1 VKREELLQR
10 VRQAVRKVEPEAD
23 IILYG
28 SHARGDAQAES
39 DWDFLILLD
48 GAVDEAHRCCMPS
61 SVRDCVGIWRS
72 PLLQRAKSSGMGLAL
87 APGNPV
93 GEEHRGARNPPVTEP
108 RTHRAPFPSRQNCVI
123 VALIREGTLI
133 QRRVIP

>member
-1 VKREELLQR
+1 MKREELLQR

-48 GAVDEAHRCCMPS
+48 GVVDDARTDAVRHLLYEIEWESGEVLCS
-61 SVRDCVGIWRS
+61 IVR
-72 PLLQRAKSSGMGLAL
+72 
-87 APGNPV
+87 
-93 GEEHRGARNPPVTEP
+93 
-108 RTHRAPFPSRQNCVI
+108 SRQEWDSPWQQATPFAQSVL
-123 VALIREGTLI
+123 AQG
-133 QRRVIP
+133 IPL